1 MECLVGGELI
11 RAPSAPTVRG
21 NYCRV
26 DESGLSH
33 PYDSE
38 APDTLTRFVHG
49 SFRALVLNE
58 QFACVG
64 GGAAVRQ
71 NTYRFG
77 LYDVLGDD
85 ASSAELACD
94 LGRFINDADLK
105 GKPLTA
111 FAASFR
117 GPLPADE
124 RQFED
129 LLWQTLQQVS
139 HRDGAPWAGGR
150 HSDPREPTF
159 TFSFGGTSLFVVG
172 LHAASS
178 RLTRRFAWPTLIFN
192 PHDQFDRFRQ
202 DGTYGRLRDVIRA
215 RDVALQGT
223 TNPMLTDFGEESE
236 ARQYSGRRVDE
247 NWTCPFHA
255 AVPNRSPRGTE

>member
-1 MECLVGGELI
+1 MHATEHT
-11 RAPSAPTVRG
+11 TVRG

-26 DESGLSH
+26 DESGLVH

-38 APDTLTRFVHG
+38 PPNALTRFVHD
-49 SFRALVLNE
+49 SFRSLVLNE

-71 NTYRFG
+71 NNYRFG
-77 LYDVLGDD
+77 LYDLMGDD
-85 ASSAELACD
+85 RSSAELACD
-94 LGRFINDADLK
+94 LRRFINDADLK

-117 GPLPADE
+117 GPIPADE

-139 HRDGAPWAGGR
+139 DRDAAPWTSDR
-150 HSDPREPTF
+150 DSDPNQPTF
-159 TFSFGGTSLFVVG
+159 TFSFGATSLFIVG

-178 RLTRRFAWPTLIFN
+178 RLTRRFAWPTLMFN
-192 PHDQFDRFRQ
+192 PHDQFDRFRRE
-202 DGTYGRLRDVIRA
+202 GTYDRLRGVIRA
-215 RDVALQGT
+215 RDVALQGAI
-223 TNPMLTDFGEESE
+223 NPMLSDFGEESE

-247 NWTCPFHA
+247 KWTCPFHA
-255 AVPNRSPRGTE
+255 AARTRSPRGTE